1 MKRRF
6 DTALGLGVFALVLA
20 ALFAVLAW
28 REVKWPRGEPL
39 TPYEVVALTTPPDAR
54 ASRAPEGARVNEQGR
69 LTILEVPATTGV
81 AEPRAGT
88 APITDEL
95 PRAFR
100 PVPNA
105 VLAGIRGL
113 FTLGPEPLSEGDRLM
128 TFDVPEP
135 MRGRLLLV
143 DGCFRFGSADGPAAV
158 FPFGSMLG
166 LVDGRLVVGPAG
178 LAAARSARVGE
189 VIAWPDRIMRPISAE
204 GKAKVQHLCR
214 SAEVLAVV
222 PASASVAETRDESD
236 LAERWAARQ
245 DIAFSAALRPVRQCL
260 ERVQRGGGYQPGTPC
275 ELLIPPTP
283 PLPPPAPPPLPPS
296 R

>member
-1 MKRRF
+1 VKRRV

-20 ALFAVLAW
+20 GLFGVLAW
-28 REVKWPRGEPL
+28 REVRWPQGEPL
-39 TPYEVVALTTPPDAR
+39 TPYDVVALTTPAAAR
-54 ASRAPEGARVNEQGR
+54 ASTAPVGGRIDEQGR
-69 LTILEVPATTGV
+69 LVILKAPATRGV

-95 PRAFR
+95 PRSSR

-113 FTLGPEPLSEGDRLM
+113 FTLGPVPLGEGDRLM
-128 TFDVPEP
+128 TFDVPVP

-143 DGCFRFGSADGPAAV
+143 DGCFRFGSVDGPAAV

-178 LAAARSARVGE
+178 FAAAASARVGE
-189 VIAWPDRIMRPISAE
+189 VIAWPGRIMRPISEE
-204 GKAKVQHLCR
+204 GMAKLKRVCR
-214 SAEVLAVV
+214 SSEVLAVV
-222 PASASVAETRDESD
+222 PASASVAETRYESD
-236 LAERWAARQ
+236 LAERWAAKQ

-260 ERVQRGGGYQPGTPC
+260 KRVRLGRGYEPGTPC

-283 PLPPPAPPPLPPS
+283 PAPPPAPPLSPQP